1 MILFLLKGL
10 LRDRSRSLFPVLVV
24 TIGVMLT
31 VVLQS
36 WIDGVFSD
44 VLRSSAN
51 FSTGHVRI
59 MSRAYAEDEGQIP
72 NDLALMGVNKLTK
85 ELRRTYPRMIWVRRI
100 RFGGLLD
107 VPDNNGETRS
117 QGPVMGMSV
126 DLLSP
131 SSPETATLNLER
143 SLVRGHLPEKSN
155 EMLIGEDFSSR
166 LGINPGDTATL
177 LGSTMHG
184 SMTLHNFV
192 IAGTVRF
199 GVTAMDRGAMLT
211 DLADTERAL
220 DMQDAAGEVLGYF
233 RDGAYHDNEAISIA
247 HDFNARFGDPDDEF
261 APVMFPLR
269 NQRDL
274 GEYLDMGRYVT
285 GILSSVFILAMS
297 IVLWNLGLIG
307 GLRRY
312 GEVGLRL
319 AIGEEKG
326 RVYRSILMEA
336 MLIGFVGSVL
346 GTAVGLGIAR
356 LGEVYGLDFGN
367 FLKNS
372 SMMIPNVM
380 HTRITTRTWYIGFIP
395 GLFSTLLGSALSG
408 IGIYRRETAQL
419 FKELEI

>member
-10 LRDRSRSLFPVLVV
+10 LRDRSRSLFPILTV

-44 VLRSSAN
+44 VIRSNAN

-59 MSRAYAEDEGQIP
+59 MSRAYAENEDQTP
-72 NDLALMGVNKLTK
+72 NDLALMNVNELME
-85 ELRRTYPRMIWVRRI
+85 ELRRSYPQMLWVRRI

-107 VPDNNGETRS
+107 VPDEKWETRS
-117 QGPVMGMSV
+117 QGPAMGMSAN
-126 DLLSP
+126 LLSP
-131 SSPETATLNLER
+131 ASPEVSTLNLEK
-143 SLVRGHLPEKSN
+143 SLVRGRLPDKPD
-155 EMLIGEDFSSR
+155 EMLLGEEFSRR
-166 LGINPGDTATL
+166 LGVNPGDTATL

-184 SMTLHNFV
+184 SMTMHNFV

-199 GVTAMDRGAMLT
+199 GVSAMERGAMLT
-211 DLADTERAL
+211 DISGTEQVL
-220 DMQDAAGEVLGYF
+220 DMEDAAGEVLGYF
-233 RDGAYHDNEAISIA
+233 RDGTYHDDEAVNMA
-247 HDFNARFGDPDDEF
+247 RGFNARFGDTDDEF
-261 APVMFPLR
+261 APVMFALR
-269 NQRDL
+269 DQNDL
-274 GEYLDMGRYVT
+274 GEYLDMGRYIT
-285 GILSSVFILAMS
+285 GIFSSVFIMAMS

-326 RVYRSILMEA
+326 RVYRSILMES
-336 MLIGFVGSVL
+336 LIIGLAGSIL
-346 GTAVGLGIAR
+346 GTAIGLGIAR
-356 LGEVYGLDFGN
+356 LGEIYGLDFGA

-372 SMMIPNVM
+372 SMMISNVM
-380 HTRITTRTWYIGFIP
+380 HTRITPRTWYIGFIP

-419 FKELEI
+419 FKELEV